1 MTIPSNTTRSER
13 AVIALLH
20 DPDTKCEW
28 GMIKRMAY
36 NLNLHYNTV
45 RKILFT
51 LEKDGM
57 IERTSKGVYREKVE
71 EKEI

>member
-13 AVIALLH
+13 ACIALLH
-20 DPDTKCEW
+20 DTKCEW
-28 GMIKRMAY
+28 GMIKQMAY
-36 NLNLHYNTV
+36 ALNLHYNTV

-57 IERTSKGVYREKVE
+57 IERTSRGVYREKAE
-71 EKEI
+71 ENEI